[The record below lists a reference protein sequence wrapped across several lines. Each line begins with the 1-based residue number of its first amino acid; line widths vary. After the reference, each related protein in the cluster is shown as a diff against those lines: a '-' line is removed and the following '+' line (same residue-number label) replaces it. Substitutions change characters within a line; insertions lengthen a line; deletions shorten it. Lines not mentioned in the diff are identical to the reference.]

1 MALKIRKCII
11 SCSPVREESSRYNT
25 AGALVL
31 IYQLFSWLGFP
42 LITRLEAR
50 ELLAATRAVELLV
63 HHQQKRKS
71 KPLPDMER
79 NTFPSISLGWP
90 RLLPSSW
97 INIHCQR
104 SAPWQ
109 WTLGSVN
116 GLEEKRNGWLWLI
129 SMNQDSSLLIEVGH
143 LCLSYTVW
151 MEKGWLCEWD
161 QDLIGKE
168 DAGNRFGEG
177 TPQGWPELAE
187 SRYSTVASSAI
198 PLLQP

>member
-1 MALKIRKCII
+1 MYYLIVQWGKNH
-11 SCSPVREESSRYNT
+11 SRYNT

-42 LITRLEAR
+42 LIT
-50 ELLAATRAVELLV
+50 LALKQESCW
-63 HHQQKRKS
+63 QQPGQWNCLSITKQKKEQTTPRYGKY
-71 KPLPDMER
+71 L
-79 NTFPSISLGWP
+79 PSISLGWP

-109 WTLGSVN
+109 WTLGSVRRI
-116 GLEEKRNGWLWLI
+116 GGEKRNGWLWLI

-161 QDLIGKE
+161 QDLIWKRGC
-168 DAGNRFGEG
+168 GEISLVKALHSG
-177 TPQGWPELAE
+177 DQSWQRVDTQ
-187 SRYSTVASSAI
+187 
-198 PLLQP
+198 

>member
-11 SCSPVREESSRYNT
+11 SCSPVRGEPSRYNA

-42 LITRLEAR
+42 LITPLEAR
-50 ELLAATRAVELLV
+50 ELLAASRAVELLV
-63 HHQQKRKS
+63 HRQWKRKS

-104 SAPWQ
+104 STPWQ

-116 GLEEKRNGWLWLI
+116 PLEEKGNGWLWLI
-129 SMNQDSSLLIEVGH
+129 PMNKIILVDRGRGH
-143 LCLSYTVW
+143 LCLSYMVW
-151 MEKGWLCEWD
+151 MEKRWLCEWD

-168 DAGNRFGEG
+168 GGGDRFGED
-177 TPQGWPELAE
+177 
-187 SRYSTVASSAI
+187 I
-198 PLLQP
+198 P